1 MLGIDK
7 FSKNLLSESSI
18 LRLRIKF
25 ITKGSLYYSK
35 GQKKNIK
42 LPLNF
47 GIKDVNIGVIAEHEV
62 EM

>member
-7 FSKNLLSESSI
+7 FSKNSRSESSI
-18 LRLRIKF
+18 LGLRIKF
-25 ITKGSLYYSK
+25 IAKGSLYYSK

-47 GIKDVNIGVIAEHEV
+47 GIKDLNIEVIAEHEV